1 MNMQFSY
8 TEENYLK
15 SIYHLCDAN
24 IKGNG
29 TSTNHIAI
37 YLNIKPATVTNMLQK
52 LCEKKLIRYK
62 PYSKVTLTNS
72 GKMAALQVI
81 RKHRLWEVFLVNKLA
96 FTWDQVHDV
105 AEQLEHIQSVELI
118 DKLDAYLQ
126 YPAIDPHGDPIPNAN
141 GEVVLLKTKKLSDI
155 AIGQR
160 CKVVA
165 VNDNNIEL
173 LKYLSEISIGLGTT
187 IEVEQI
193 IHIAETICIII
204 KQKKINISFKT
215 AEHISV
221 L

>member
-1 MNMQFSY
+1 MQFSY

-15 SIYHLCDAN
+15 SIYALCNAN
-24 IKGNG
+24 DNGIG
-29 TSTNHIAI
+29 TSTNFIAT

-52 LCEKKLIRYK
+52 LSEKKLIKYK
-62 PYSKVTLTNS
+62 PYSKVTLTAS
-72 GKMAALQVI
+72 GKIVALQVI

-118 DKLDAYLQ
+118 DKLDAYLL
-126 YPAIDPHGDPIPNAN
+126 YPNIDPHGDPIPNAK
-141 GEVVLLKTKKLSDI
+141 GEVAQIKTKKLSDI
-155 AIGQR
+155 AVGNS

-173 LKYLSEISIGLGTT
+173 LQYLSEIGIGLGTT
-187 IEVEQI
+187 IMIENKIE
-193 IHIAETICIII
+193 IAQTLSITI
-204 KQKKINISFKT
+204 KDKKINISFTT